1 MKILTLGLA
10 LWAGALAGCSAKKPA
25 PVPQPPLAARAA
37 TPAPPVL
44 SGTLDE
50 QTVTRTATVQKIDQK
65 TRHVTLRR
73 PDGTKFTIVVDP
85 EVHNLPQVKRGDV
98 VRVTYRESIA
108 YEVKKSD
115 QARPGVARTT
125 DVTRAPLGEKPGG
138 TVTNTVSVRMT
149 ITAIDKAA
157 SEATL
162 RGPHG
167 DVTVV
172 KVKDPSKLGAVGVGD
187 VVDITYTEALA
198 IAVEKAGREK
208 VGR

>member
-1 MKILTLGLA
+1 MKLFAVGLA
-10 LWAGALAGCSAKKPA
+10 ASIAALAGCAAKKP
-25 PVPQPPLAARAA
+25 
-37 TPAPPVL
+37 TPAPEPPVTTQPVTPPRPVL
-44 SGTLDE
+44 SGTVGE
-50 QTVTRTATVQKIDQK
+50 QTVTRTATVQSIDQK

-85 EVHNLPQVKRGDV
+85 DVHNLAQVKKGDMV
-98 VRVTYRESIA
+98 SVTYRESVA
-108 YEVKKSD
+108 YEVKKSG
-115 QARPGVARTT
+115 QAGPGVARTT
-125 DVTRAPLGEKPGG
+125 DLTRAAPGEKPGG
-138 TVTNTVSVRMT
+138 TVTDTVTVRMT

-172 KVKDPSKLGAVGVGD
+172 KVKDPSKLDAVAVGD

-198 IAVEKAGREK
+198 IAVSEEGR
-208 VGR
+208 